1 MQSKRFKFVAASVW
15 GLMFFVLDRVT
26 KKLVL
31 NFFFE
36 RKFLFN
42 FQLNQNF
49 VFGWSLSKAMII
61 IFASVTIV
69 ALFFFLIQTVRKQ
82 REEMF
87 FLYLL
92 IILGAFS
99 NLLDRLL
106 YGGVVDFIDLYF
118 FPVFNLADIMITAG
132 VILLVVFSWQNKDER
147 VL

>member
-132 VILLVVFSWQNKDER
+132 VILLVVFSLQNK
-147 VL
+147 